1 MEGVP
6 SSRNYVGGFATKL
19 MAKDLN
25 LAAESAK
32 ETGLT
37 CPLTSQAKEIF
48 VELCK
53 EGHEA
58 KDFSCVF
65 RHYYS
70 GKDEH

>member
-1 MEGVP
+1 MNWIP
-6 SSRNYVGGFATKL
+6 IIR
-19 MAKDLN
+19 
-25 LAAESAK
+25 
-32 ETGLT
+32 
-37 CPLTSQAKEIF
+37 F